1 MPSKEPVPKKSEST
15 IVTLIADIE
24 EIKLKRQPSIET
36 YLSLEHY
43 FGSISEALQIVRK
56 YSADTSVSF
65 DYNTMQQDLTV
76 LSAIHA
82 STAEMVG
89 YLQGTAARA
98 EDTRKI
104 VKSDYSMKIKEL
116 RDDAIKRG
124 DIVKLTESDVDNAS
138 RMKSKEAYMAARD
151 QEIVS
156 RMMSSAWY
164 AIGDFTKVLNSSL
177 NRALRELD
185 NDRTRKS

>member
-1 MPSKEPVPKKSEST
+1 MPNEEKISKKSEST
-15 IVTLIADIE
+15 IVTLIADLE

-36 YLSLEHY
+36 YLSLESY

-56 YSADTSVSF
+56 YTEEGSSPF
-65 DYNTMQQDLTV
+65 DYVTMQQDLTT

-104 VKSDYSMKIKEL
+104 VKSDYSMRIKEL
-116 RDDAIKRG
+116 RDVAIKRG
-124 DIVKLTESDVDNAS
+124 NVVKLTESDVDNAS
-138 RMKSKEAYMAARD
+138 RIKSKEALL
-151 QEIVS
+151 V
-156 RMMSSAWY
+156 
-164 AIGDFTKVLNSSL
+164 FF
-177 NRALRELD
+177 
-185 NDRTRKS
+185 

>member
-1 MPSKEPVPKKSEST
+1 MPNEEKISKKSEST
-15 IVTLIADIE
+15 IVTLIADLE

-36 YLSLEHY
+36 YLSLESY

-56 YSADTSVSF
+56 YTEEGSSPF
-65 DYNTMQQDLTV
+65 DYVTMQQDLTT

-104 VKSDYSMKIKEL
+104 VKSDYSMRIKEL
-116 RDDAIKRG
+116 RDVAIKRG
-124 DIVKLTESDVDNAS
+124 NVVKLTESDVDNAS
-138 RMKSKEAYMAARD
+138 RIKSKEAYMAARD

-177 NRALRELD
+177 NRSLRELD